1 VWAVKPGGMKLDDPK
16 FDVLALVELQMI
28 ENAISARSSEIEE
41 TKNNKELD
49 QAEKKSAEVKEKYDE
64 INGRY
69 GELESK
75 RKKFEDTVEM
85 QNEKIKSNEGKLFS
99 GTITSAKEIENYQEE
114 VKILKGKNSEMEDQ
128 ILELM
133 IKLEEMSEEVKQAGS
148 EKARAESE
156 VGRIKNEMNEKLEV
170 LKHIIEGLQKR
181 RDDVSSK
188 IPGDYLKKY
197 REVKSKKGGI
207 AVSVLKDKFCNVC
220 NMQIPAKDA
229 EKIVDAGQLYRC
241 PLCGRLAV
249 IYRKEIDDIRKEL
262 ES

>member
-1 VWAVKPGGMKLDDPK
+1 MDEPKL
-16 FDVLALVELQMI
+16 DVLALVELQMI
-28 ENAISARSSEIEE
+28 ENAISARSSEIEAV
-41 TKNNKELD
+41 KNNKELE
-49 QAEKKSAEVKEKYDE
+49 QTEKKLAEVKVKYDE
-64 INGRY
+64 ISGRY

-85 QNEKIKSNEGKLFS
+85 QSEKIKSNEGKLFS

-114 VKILKGKNSEMEDQ
+114 VKILKGKNSEIEDQ

-229 EKIVDAGQLYRC
+229 EKIVDADQLYRC

-249 IYRKEIDDIRKEL
+249 IYRKEIDDIRREL

>member
-1 VWAVKPGGMKLDDPK
+1 MDEPK

-28 ENAISARSSEIEE
+28 ENAISARSSEVEE

-49 QAEKKSAEVKEKYDE
+49 QAEKKSTEVKVKYDE
-64 INGRY
+64 ISGRY

-114 VKILKGKNSEMEDQ
+114 VKILKGKNSEIEDQ

-229 EKIVDAGQLYRC
+229 EKIVDADQLYRC

-249 IYRKEIDDIRKEL
+249 IYRKEIDDIRREL

>member
-1 VWAVKPGGMKLDDPK
+1 MDVPK
-16 FDVLALVELQMI
+16 FDVLDLVELQLI
-28 ENAISARSSEIEE
+28 ENAISARTSETDR
-41 TKNNKELD
+41 TKNNKELEE
-49 QAEKKSAEVKEKYDE
+49 AEKKLAGVKEKYEE

-69 GELESK
+69 GEIESK

-114 VKILKGKNSEMEDQ
+114 VKILKKKNSEMEDQ

-133 IKLEEMSEEVKQAGS
+133 IKLEEMSEDVKKADA
-148 EKARAESE
+148 EKAEAEAE
-156 VGRIKNEMNEKLEV
+156 VSRIKNEMNEKLEV

-181 RDDVSSK
+181 KEDVTSK
-188 IPGDYLKKY
+188 IPSDYLKKY
-197 REVKSKKGGI
+197 REVKAKKGGI
-207 AVSVLKDKFCNVC
+207 AVSVLKDNFCNVC
-220 NMQIPAKDA
+220 NMQIPAIDA
-229 EKIVDAGQLYRC
+229 EKIVDANELYRC

-249 IYRKEIDDIRKEL
+249 IYRKEVDDIRKEL

>member
-1 VWAVKPGGMKLDDPK
+1 MDEPKL
-16 FDVLALVELQMI
+16 DVLALVELQMI
-28 ENAISARSSEIEE
+28 ENAISARSSEIEAV
-41 TKNNKELD
+41 KNNKELE
-49 QAEKKSAEVKEKYDE
+49 QTEKKLAEVKVKYDE
-64 INGRY
+64 ISGRY

-85 QNEKIKSNEGKLFS
+85 QSEKIKSNEGKLFS

-133 IKLEEMSEEVKQAGS
+133 IELEEMSEEVKQAGS

-229 EKIVDAGQLYRC
+229 EKIVDADQLYRC

-249 IYRKEIDDIRKEL
+249 IYRKEIDDIRREL

>member
-1 VWAVKPGGMKLDDPK
+1 MDDTKL
-16 FDVLALVELQMI
+16 DVLALVELQMI
-28 ENAISARSSEIEE
+28 ENAISARSSEIEAV
-41 TKNNKELD
+41 KNNKELE
-49 QAEKKSAEVKEKYDE
+49 QTEKKLAEVKVKYDE
-64 INGRY
+64 ISGRY

-85 QNEKIKSNEGKLFS
+85 QSEKIKSNEGKLFS

-133 IKLEEMSEEVKQAGS
+133 IELEEMSEEVKQAGS

-229 EKIVDAGQLYRC
+229 EKIVDADQLYRC

-249 IYRKEIDDIRKEL
+249 IYRKEIDDIRREL

>member
-1 VWAVKPGGMKLDDPK
+1 MDDTKL
-16 FDVLALVELQMI
+16 DVLALVELQMI
-28 ENAISARSSEIEE
+28 ENAISARSSEIEAV
-41 TKNNKELD
+41 KNNKELE
-49 QAEKKSAEVKEKYDE
+49 QTEKKLAEVKVKYDE
-64 INGRY
+64 ISGRY

-85 QNEKIKSNEGKLFS
+85 QSEKIKSNEGKLFS

-114 VKILKGKNSEMEDQ
+114 VKILKGKNSEIEDQ

-229 EKIVDAGQLYRC
+229 EKIVDADQLYRC

-249 IYRKEIDDIRKEL
+249 IYRKEIDDIRREL

>member
-1 VWAVKPGGMKLDDPK
+1 MDDPK
-16 FDVLALVELQMI
+16 FDVLDLVELQLI
-28 ENAISARSSEIEE
+28 ENAISARTSEVDR
-41 TKNNKELD
+41 TKNNKELE
-49 QAEKKSAEVKEKYDE
+49 QAGKKLAKVKEKYDE
-64 INGRY
+64 ISGRY
-69 GELESK
+69 GEIESK
-75 RKKFEDTVEM
+75 RKKLEDTVEM

-114 VKILKGKNSEMEDQ
+114 VKILKKKNSEMEDQ

-133 IKLEEMSEEVKQAGS
+133 IKLEEMAEDVKKADA
-148 EKARAESE
+148 EKAGAEAE

-181 RDDVSSK
+181 REDVTSK

-197 REVKSKKGGI
+197 REVKAKKGGI
-207 AVSVLKDKFCNVC
+207 AVSVLKDNFCNVC

-229 EKIVDAGQLYRC
+229 EKIVDADQLYRC

-249 IYRKEIDDIRKEL
+249 IYRKEVDDIRKEL

>member
-1 VWAVKPGGMKLDDPK
+1 LDEPKL
-16 FDVLALVELQMI
+16 DVLALVELQMI
-28 ENAISARSSEIEE
+28 ENAISARSSEIEAV
-41 TKNNKELD
+41 KNNKELE
-49 QAEKKSAEVKEKYDE
+49 QTEKKLAEVKVKYDE
-64 INGRY
+64 ISGRY

-85 QNEKIKSNEGKLFS
+85 QSEKIKSNEGKLFS

-133 IKLEEMSEEVKQAGS
+133 IELEEMSEEVKQAGS

-229 EKIVDAGQLYRC
+229 EKIVDADQLYRC

-249 IYRKEIDDIRKEL
+249 IYRKEIDDIRREL